1 MFGNLVSMRLLAPA
15 VVLGAVALFL
25 FLAAAFLRRR
35 EVGRW
40 LFPGAALVGLGAA
53 LVTLLE
59 TVRLQ
64 YQPDSYNCL
73 AGGCTAFLGML
84 AYDPL
89 SVFFQTLVMLGAAA
103 AVTLAVG
110 SPAVPQP
117 RRGEYYGLIIAM
129 TVGMCLLA
137 SANHLMMIYLAL
149 EAVSLCSYLLTGF
162 DTRMRSAEAGLKY
175 ALYGGVASAV
185 MLFGMSLWYGLFGS
199 LSLQSLHFGMLGSPA
214 LAPGENG
221 AAVVALL
228 FMLAGFGFKI
238 AAVPFHQWC
247 PDAYEGAPTPIA
259 ALLSVA
265 PKLAGFAVILRFAF
279 NLLFDPR
286 DPETLAYPP
295 AQLEWALWAIAALSA
310 LSMTIGNLAAIP
322 QNNLKRLLAYS
333 SIAHAGYL
341 LMGVVGG
348 SHGGIAAVSLYGAV
362 YLLMNLGAFA
372 VVAAVERATGSEDL
386 LAFHGLS
393 RRAPL
398 LAVSMAVFLL
408 SLTGLPPTAGF
419 VGKVYLFASLLGDGG
434 SLPVLLA
441 VVGIVNTVISL
452 YFYARVLRAM
462 FLLPPEPG
470 FPERIAHGGAGML
483 AAGLAGL
490 TLILGVFFGPL
501 AWLAEWSAGFVR

>member
-1 MFGNLVSMRLLAPA
+1 LFGNLVSMRLLAPT

-25 FLAAAFLRRR
+25 FLGAAFVRRR
-35 EVGRW
+35 ELARW
-40 LFPGAALVGLGAA
+40 LFPGAALIGLAAA

-64 YQPDSYNCL
+64 YLPDSFNCL
-73 AGGCTAFLGML
+73 AGGCTAFLGGI

-89 SVFFQTLVMLGAAA
+89 SVFFQALVMLAAA
-103 AVTLAVG
+103 AATALSVG
-110 SPAVPQP
+110 SPAVPQG
-117 RRGEYYGLIIAM
+117 RRGEYYGLIMAM

-137 SANHLMMIYLAL
+137 SANHLMTIYLAL

-162 DTRMRSAEAGLKY
+162 DDRARSSEAGLKY

-185 MLFGMSLWYGLFGS
+185 MLFGMSLWYGLFGT
-199 LSLQSLHFGMLGSPA
+199 LNLQSLHFAMLGSPA
-214 LAPGENG
+214 LAPGGNA
-221 AAVVALL
+221 AAVVAFL
-228 FMLAGFGFKI
+228 FILTGFGFKI

-247 PDAYEGAPTPIA
+247 PDAYEGAPTPVA

-265 PKLAGFAVILRFAF
+265 PKLAGFALLIRFGF
-279 NLLFDPR
+279 NLAFDPR

-295 AQLEWALWAIAALSA
+295 AQLEWALWAIAALSV
-310 LSMTIGNLAAIP
+310 LSMSIGNLSAIP

-348 SHGGIAAVSLYGAV
+348 SHGGIAAVSLYGSV
-362 YLLMNLGAFA
+362 YLVMNLGAFA
-372 VVAAVERATGSEDL
+372 VVAAIERATGSQDL
-386 LAFHGLS
+386 EAYAGLS

-398 LAVSMAVFLL
+398 LAVSMAVFLF

-419 VGKVYLFASLLGDGG
+419 VGKVFLFASLLKDGAG
-434 SLPVLLA
+434 LPVALA
-441 VVGIVNTVISL
+441 VIGIVNTVISL

-462 FLLPPEPG
+462 FLLPPETRFAQPI
-470 FPERIAHGGAGML
+470 RVDGAGLL
-483 AAGLAGL
+483 AAGLAVL
-490 TLILGVFFGPL
+490 TLVAGIFFGPL
-501 AWLAEWSAGFVR
+501 ASLAEWSAGFVR

>member
-25 FLAAAFLRRR
+25 FLASAFVRRR
-35 EVGRW
+35 ETGRW
-40 LFPGAALVGLGAA
+40 LFPGAALIGLAAA

-64 YQPDSYNCL
+64 YLPDGYNCL
-73 AGGCTAFLGML
+73 LGGCTAFLGML

-89 SVFFQTLVMLGAAA
+89 AVFFQALVMLA
-103 AVTLAVG
+103 AVAAVVLTVG
-110 SPAVPQP
+110 SPAVPQA
-117 RRGEYYGLIIAM
+117 RRGEYFGLILAM
-129 TVGMCLLA
+129 TVGMCLLV
-137 SANHLMMIYLAL
+137 SANHLLMLYVAL

-162 DTRMRSAEAGLKY
+162 DAKARSAEAGLKY

-185 MLFGMSLWYGLFGS
+185 MLFGLSWWYGLFGS
-199 LSLQSLHFGMLGSPA
+199 LNLQSLHFCMLGSPA
-214 LAPGENG
+214 LSPGESG

-228 FMLAGFGFKI
+228 FILAGFGFKI

-265 PKLAGFAVILRFAF
+265 PKLSGFAVLLRFAF

-286 DPETLAYPP
+286 DPETLAYAP

-348 SHGGIAAVSLYGAV
+348 SQGGIAAVSLYGAV
-362 YLLMNLGAFA
+362 YLVMNLGAFA

-386 LAFHGLS
+386 LAFHGLAKRS
-393 RRAPL
+393 PL
-398 LAVSMAVFLL
+398 LAVCMAVFLL
-408 SLTGLPPTAGF
+408 ALTGLPPTAGF
-419 VGKVYLFASLLGDGG
+419 VGKVYLFASLLKGGG
-434 SLPVLLA
+434 SLPVILA

-470 FPERIAHGGAGML
+470 LPERIAPDGAGLL
-483 AAGLAGL
+483 AAALAVL
-490 TLILGVFFGPL
+490 TLALGVFFGPL
-501 AWLAEWSAGFVR
+501 AMLAEWSAGFVR